1 MAGTRKRPTSRRIK
15 PAGQRHRSAR
25 VRKNM
30 DMDPAKLSQAQAVLG
45 TATET
50 ETVDRALD
58 LVLGRA
64 RFSAGLDAVTAAGG
78 FHGYDE

>member
-1 MAGTRKRPTSRRIK
+1 MAISRR
-15 PAGQRHRSAR
+15 GR

-30 DMDPAKLSQAQAVLG
+30 DMDAAKLEAAQQALG
-45 TATET
+45 ATTET

-64 RFSAGLDAVTAAGG
+64 RFEAALDRVAERGG
-78 FHGYDE
+78 FRAYESAR

>member
-1 MAGTRKRPTSRRIK
+1 MTTRARRPARVRESMTI
-15 PAGQRHRSAR
+15 PGR

-30 DMDPAKLSQAQAVLG
+30 DMDAAKLRAAQQALG
-45 TATET
+45 AKTET

-64 RFSAGLDAVTAAGG
+64 RFEDAMDRITELGG
-78 FHGYDE
+78 IRSYERPR